1 MIRRF
6 APLLAVPLL
15 VVLAGCSSVGDA
27 ARDIAGEAASQA
39 GSAAVAELQEQICT
53 TIEDGQLSEQDKD
66 VLAGLLT
73 AAEAAGVPAEF
84 LNPIDSIAGG
94 DGQVSRETI
103 DALLD
108 ACGNTATP
116 APSNG

>member
-1 MIRRF
+1 MLRRF
-6 APLLAVPLL
+6 APLLAVPFL
-15 VVLAGCSSVGDA
+15 VVLAGCSTVGDA

-53 TIEDGQLSEQDKD
+53 TIEDGTLSQQDRD

-73 AAEAAGVPAEF
+73 AAEAAGVPTEF
-84 LNPIDSIAGG
+84 LNPIDSIPA
-94 DGQVSRETI
+94 DGQVSKESI

-108 ACGNTATP
+108 ACGSTATP